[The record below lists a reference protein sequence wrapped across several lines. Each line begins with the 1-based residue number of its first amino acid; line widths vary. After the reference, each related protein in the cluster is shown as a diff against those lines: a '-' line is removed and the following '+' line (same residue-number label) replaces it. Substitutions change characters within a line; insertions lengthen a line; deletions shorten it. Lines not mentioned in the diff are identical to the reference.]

1 MVSWVVGWLAAMVAA
16 LITMPAADAIAIES
30 VQPLATHT
38 YDSPPAPTADAYT
51 HYDRGPPSVLVDLHR
66 HGAGGPGPRGT
77 SARADGVVTATTYT
91 YDSSAEL
98 VLVEHRVGL
107 QALKPRT
114 TTGGEGLILG
124 GAASALH
131 SAGVAG
137 EVAAEVAA
145 NTVRT
150 FGSHSADDLL
160 QAGLRQDRN
169 GLTAVGR
176 ALQKHGG
183 RPGSAYPSVPGAQ
196 LNSTGEQILQRIV
209 TNSRTAVQT
218 YKHPNFG
225 GVIDLRLPDVGA
237 RFSSAGDFIGF
248 L

>member
-1 MVSWVVGWLAAMVAA
+1 MVRRVVGWLAAMVAA

-51 HYDRGPPSVLVDLHR
+51 HYDDRGPPSVLVDLHR

-77 SARADGVVTATTYT
+77 SAQADGVVTATTYT

-114 TTGGEGLILG
+114 TTGVEGLILG

-131 SAGVAG
+131 SAGVAAKS
-137 EVAAEVAA
+137 VPAT
-145 NTVRT
+145 NKSY
-150 FGSHSADDLL
+150 F
-160 QAGLRQDRN
+160 N
-169 GLTAVGR
+169 R
-176 ALQKHGG
+176 ALQRMADEPGPMHNF
-183 RPGSAYPSVPGAQ
+183 PGSFDETAFSQGTRTVNPGYFNKA
-196 LNSTGEQILQRIV
+196 
-209 TNSRTAVQT
+209 
-218 YKHPNFG
+218 KPNLG
-225 GVIDLRLPDVGA
+225 NDSIQYRLPGPI
-237 RFSSAGDFIGF
+237 SPPAGGHRRDSPR
-248 L
+248 